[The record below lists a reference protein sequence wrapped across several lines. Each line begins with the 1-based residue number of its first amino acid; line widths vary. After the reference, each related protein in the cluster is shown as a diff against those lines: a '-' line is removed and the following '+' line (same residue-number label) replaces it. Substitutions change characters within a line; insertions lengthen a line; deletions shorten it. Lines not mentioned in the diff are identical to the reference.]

1 MTALNVR
8 QGTPEWLAAR
18 MKGIGASDIPVL
30 TGDSPYQS
38 AIELW
43 GIKTGQIEPPEPD
56 ADTRDLFEVGHLME
70 APLLELYERR
80 TERHPRRVPRML
92 VHRDVPWAFASLDA
106 QAPVKRVVEAKW
118 TTATRRWGEDGIPDD
133 VNQQVQWQMFV
144 TGWDVADVVALVGRS
159 PRIVEVPRDQPYI
172 DGLYAIAADFWN
184 NHVLTGVPPEADGS
198 ESARK
203 ALVRLHPAD
212 DGTILPATQDL
223 IELAYDYRAAK
234 AATAAAEND
243 ERGIGNAIR
252 AILGDAS
259 GVEGLVSYR
268 AGTRTD
274 VNWKAVAFAYRT
286 LLAQRTTDTTDDELQ
301 AVVGLHS
308 ATIHSRTLRL
318 LKGDSK

>member
-18 MKGIGASDIPVL
+18 KQGIGASDIPVL

-38 AIELW
+38 ALELW
-43 GIKTGQIEPPEPD
+43 GIKTGAIEPPEPD
-56 ADTRDLFEVGHLME
+56 ADTKDLFEVGHLME

-80 TERHPRRVPRML
+80 THRHPRRVPRML

-118 TTATRRWGEDGIPDD
+118 TTATRRWGDEGIPDD

-144 TGWDVADVVALVGRS
+144 SGWDVADVVALVGRS
-159 PRIVEVPRDQPYI
+159 PRIVEVARDQPYI
-172 DGLYAIAADFWN
+172 DALFTIAARFWYDN
-184 NHVLTGVPPEADGS
+184 VVAGVPPEVDGS

-203 ALVRLHPAD
+203 ALTRLHPQD
-212 DGTILPATQDL
+212 DGTILPATDDL
-223 IELAYDYRAAK
+223 IELAYDYRSAK
-234 AATAAAEND
+234 AATAAAENE
-243 ERGIGNAIR
+243 ERAIGNAIR

-259 GVEGLVSYR
+259 GIEGLVSYR
-268 AGTRTD
+268 TGTRTD
-274 VNWKAVAFAYRT
+274 VNWQAVAGAYRQLVT
-286 LLAQRTTDTTDDELQ
+286 GHPDEVLD
-301 AVVGLHS
+301 AVTGLHS
-308 ATIHSRTLRL
+308 TTIHPRTLRL